1 MTTQRR
7 TLRTLEM
14 VVTAREADQLIAE
27 EGKIALFVARQA
39 RAAALRTTNLDDV
52 EDVIYLNKAIIHA
65 ALLIQAATKAGL

>member
-1 MTTQRR
+1 
-7 TLRTLEM
+7 M